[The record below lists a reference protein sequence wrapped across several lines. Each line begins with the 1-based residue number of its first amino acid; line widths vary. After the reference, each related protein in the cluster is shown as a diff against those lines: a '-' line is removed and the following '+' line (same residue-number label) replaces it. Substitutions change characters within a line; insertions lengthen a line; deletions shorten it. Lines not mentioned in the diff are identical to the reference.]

1 MRLARRVAIAAVLLT
16 ALGGLCVHYGATYD
30 DNWPHPTGDQIQ
42 QEGLESF
49 TGDRVLLFG
58 EVRAVNGDAET
69 ITIHVVDDNDE
80 VAAELEVRGVD
91 DQVAPGGVVQVYG
104 VLESGAVMDADRTVV
119 VNRDPS
125 ATTYKL
131 VTSVVGLLLAVGYF
145 LQQWRFDVR
154 GLAFEPRISDSELES
169 EPETEPAEVRQRG

>member
-1 MRLARRVAIAAVLLT
+1 MRLARRVAIVAVLLVV
-16 ALGGLCVHYGATYD
+16 LGGLCVHYGATYD

-42 QEGLESF
+42 EQGLEAF

-58 EVRAVNGDAET
+58 EVRAVDADAET
-69 ITIHVVDDNDE
+69 ITIRVVDDNDE
-80 VAAELEVRGVD
+80 VAAELEVRGVND
-91 DQVAPGGVVQVYG
+91 NVAPGGVVQVYG

-131 VTSVVGLLLAVGYF
+131 VTSVIGLLLAVGYF
-145 LQQWRFDVR
+145 LRQWRFDIQR
-154 GLAFEPRISDSELES
+154 LAFEPRPADSAPDSELET
-169 EPETEPAEVRQRG
+169 EPEEVYHRG